1 MTNKKTYIP
10 FFIGYLLLIA
20 GAVLH
25 ILNSGFSV
33 YVFGAGVAIN
43 LFFRFLLLPRQT
55 DKRIRR
61 LNNQQFL
68 VAVFLILTCYLM
80 WIDKSFWLM
89 KSIWIGKNN
98 WIITLIV
105 SAVIDLWLTFRY
117 PEEDKLD
124 TSN

>member
-1 MTNKKTYIP
+1 MSNKKLNIP

-25 ILNSGFSV
+25 IIDNRFSV
-33 YVFGAGVAIN
+33 YVFGAGVVIN
-43 LFFRFLLLPRQT
+43 LIFRFLLLPRQT

-61 LNNQQFL
+61 LNNQQFF

-80 WIDKSFWLM
+80 WINKNFWLM
-89 KSIWIGKNN
+89 ESIRIGKNS
-98 WIITLIV
+98 WVVTLIL

-117 PEEDKLD
+117 PEKEEG
-124 TSN
+124 